1 MTVSIFQT
9 GECAT
14 GVRTSTGLGSLDN
27 LQNRVVGW
35 IRLVASIRMPGVS
48 DVGRS
53 VLPQVLGRIRG
64 LISGDNVEFRVLIQV
79 VLGQRVDVQ
88 F

>member
-1 MTVSIFQT
+1 M
-9 GECAT
+9 
-14 GVRTSTGLGSLDN
+14 RTSTGLGTLDN

-35 IRLVASIRMPGVS
+35 IRLIASIRMPGVS
-48 DVGRS
+48 DVGGS
-53 VLPQVLGRIRG
+53 VLPQVLGRIHG
-64 LISGDNVEFRVLIQV
+64 FIGADNVEFLVLVQV